1 MLHGSITQSHG
12 SMICSNAVEESPGPP
27 KAHGTHRTLGHAVRN
42 RNENPSRRRKAQKRN
57 SSDLAQQRGAND
69 TGGNVKPLQHQFSV
83 KPQPRTTDYCPLTE
97 PLYPNRTLQLLRS
110 GQFTHSLRGLFNMLV
125 GTPLVDITTLRLCF
139 QEQHR
144 TQCLRKPACRRSFL
158 NGCRPD

>member
-42 RNENPSRRRKAQKRN
+42 RNENPSRRRKAQKKN

-125 GTPLVDITTLRLCF
+125 EHTPSGHYHTEALLPRTTS
-139 QEQHR
+139 HPVP
-144 TQCLRKPACRRSFL
+144 TKACLQALFS
-158 NGCRPD
+158 